1 MAGMEQRDRIR
12 KRSTSPQLPH
22 PGLVSSF
29 KWAHAR
35 WLGTRCLGALS
46 AMVLSGAVAA
56 APSLPSGAE
65 LLALQKDALRPT
77 YSQCLSKAMQQE
89 ARERCVDEEFAY
101 QDGELNR
108 VYRARMAA
116 LLSAKERSTLQAAQ
130 RQWIAQIYQ
139 NRCKLPEQASPA
151 MRLDAKQ
158 CRLATTI
165 GRLRQLNDP
174 QFVASIS
181 AARPITPSPD
191 AGSVAKV
198 FTATGLPDAAGQVA
212 FSLGDLSLQVADAHC
227 RDTGGLLLR
236 CAPATV
242 VVQRQTGKQSIPVPS
257 LVFLNKTADQQDY
270 VAAYR
275 GTIAQQ
281 GEESKGLRYTVIV
294 SDING
299 DGYDDL
305 LLWTDFSGRLGAPAY
320 TYYLF
325 DPKAKRFVKS
335 EKLAQA
341 TRGLALSGISGTTLH
356 LWSEEGQCKRTMV
369 TLALHGT
376 TPTRH
381 SSKTLDFC
389 E

>member
-1 MAGMEQRDRIR
+1 MAGMEQRDQIR

-22 PGLVSSF
+22 RGLVASL
-29 KWAHAR
+29 KWVHAR
-35 WLGTRCLGALS
+35 WFGTLCLGALP
-46 AMVLSGAVAA
+46 AIALSGAIAA
-56 APSLPSGAE
+56 VPSLPSGAE

-77 YSQCLSKAMQQE
+77 YARCLAKAMQQE
-89 ARERCVDEEFAY
+89 TPERCVDEEFAY

-116 LLSAKERSTLQAAQ
+116 LPSAKERSALQAAQ

-139 NRCKLPEQASPA
+139 NRCKLPEQANPA

-181 AARPITPSPD
+181 AAKPIAPSPD
-191 AGSVAKV
+191 ASPVAKV
-198 FTATGLPDAAGQVA
+198 FTATGLPDATGQVA
-212 FSLGDLSLQVADAHC
+212 FSLGDLSLQVVDAHC
-227 RDTGGLLLR
+227 HDTGGLLLR

-242 VVQRQTGKQSIPVPS
+242 VVQRPAGEQSIPVPS
-257 LVFLNKTADQQDY
+257 LVFLSNTADQQDY

-275 GTIAQQ
+275 GPIAQQ
-281 GEESKGLRYTVIV
+281 GEGSEGLRYTAIV

-325 DPKAKRFVKS
+325 DPKAKRFVRS

-341 TRGLALSGISGTTLH
+341 TRGLTLSGISGTTLH
-356 LWSEEGQCKRTMV
+356 LWSEAGQCKRTV
-369 TLALHGT
+369 VSLALHGT
-376 TPTRH
+376 IPTRH
-381 SSKTLDFC
+381 SSKTIDSC
-389 E
+389 K

>member
-1 MAGMEQRDRIR
+1 MTGMEQRDHLR
-12 KRSTSPQLPH
+12 KRSALAQLPRGRD
-22 PGLVSSF
+22 PSARRWAVANRLATLCLV
-29 KWAHAR
+29 
-35 WLGTRCLGALS
+35 ALP
-46 AMVLSGAVAA
+46 AFVLSTAVAA
-56 APSLPSGAE
+56 APPLPSGAD
-65 LLALQKDALRPT
+65 LLAMRSDALRPT
-77 YSQCLSKAMQQE
+77 YSQCLSKATQQD
-89 ARERCVDEEFAY
+89 ARERCVDEEFGY
-101 QDGELNR
+101 QDSELNR

-116 LLSAKERSTLQAAQ
+116 LPSAKERASLQGAQ

-139 NRCKLPEQASPA
+139 GRCKLPEQASPA

-165 GRLRQLNDP
+165 SRLHQLNDP

-181 AARPITPSPD
+181 AAKPMTPSPD
-191 AGSVAKV
+191 TSSVAKV
-198 FTATGLPDAAGQVA
+198 FTATGLPDAAGQVVFA
-212 FSLGDLSLQVADAHC
+212 LGNLSLQVADAHC

-242 VVQRQTGKQSIPVPS
+242 AVQHPAGRQSIPVPS
-257 LVFLNKTADQQDY
+257 LVFLNKSADQQDY

-275 GTIAQQ
+275 GPLAKQ
-281 GEESKGLRYTVIV
+281 GEESEGLRYTVIV

-305 LLWTDFSGRLGAPAY
+305 LLWTDFSGRFGAPAY

-325 DPKAKRFVKS
+325 DPTAKRFVKS

-341 TRGLALSGISGTTLH
+341 TRGLTLSGISGTTLH
-356 LWSEEGQCKRTMV
+356 LWSEEGQCKRTLV
-369 TLALHGT
+369 TLALRGT